1 MKFDN
6 VNRAMA
12 AKKPVKSVLHIQS
25 FCLPIKFLFPV
36 FAVVEIDGQ

>member
-1 MKFDN
+1 MTFDN

-12 AKKPVKSVLHIQS
+12 AMKPAKSVLHIQS

-36 FAVVEIDGQ
+36 VAVVEIDGQ

>member
-12 AKKPVKSVLHIQS
+12 AKKPVKSVLDIQS
-25 FCLPIKFLFPV
+25 FCMPIKFVFPV
-36 FAVVEIDGQ
+36 VAVVEIDGQ

>member
-25 FCLPIKFLFPV
+25 FCMPIKFVFPV
-36 FAVVEIDGQ
+36 VAVLEIDGQ

>member
-6 VNRAMA
+6 VIRAMA

-25 FCLPIKFLFPV
+25 FCLPIKFLFPFV
-36 FAVVEIDGQ
+36 AVVEIDGQ